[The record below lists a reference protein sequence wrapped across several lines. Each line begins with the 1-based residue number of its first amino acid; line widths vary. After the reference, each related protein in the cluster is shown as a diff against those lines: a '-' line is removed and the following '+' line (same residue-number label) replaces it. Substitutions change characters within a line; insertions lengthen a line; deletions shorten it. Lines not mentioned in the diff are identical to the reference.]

1 MNIITYLY
9 YKTKYYINNM
19 IWNNYYTHK
28 SYLGI
33 ITLSIDYINSSRIS
47 DEHHIALK
55 NAIDFFEDD
64 TNIGRSVIDNCIK
77 ILKKII
83 NYDKYIF
90 VYVIENKSIYFI
102 VNDIIYQY
110 FIKTYENDKLSGRLY
125 RINIYNNEK
134 FNYLYIKHD
143 IRNLILTDINYLKK
157 LITN

>member
-1 MNIITYLY
+1 
-9 YKTKYYINNM
+9 M